1 MNKPILIGL
10 GYRARSGKDTV
21 SNYLVANRGFAVRT
35 MSDNV
40 HRVAGYVC
48 NDNPWAPEFKESITS
63 LGLTG
68 GQLLQQI
75 GMKMREIDKDIW
87 IKALDLPEVLAAFP
101 YVVVNGVR
109 FENEAAEIRRLG
121 GVLVEVWRPG
131 LPEDDHVS
139 EQEGRR
145 IKWDYVLDNSGTLG
159 ELYGRV
165 DRLIKWIEEGRQ
177 PGVTFD

>member
-21 SNYLVANRGFAVRT
+21 ADYLSAAHNFANVAFAAALKRAVGAIL
-35 MSDNV
+35 D
-40 HRVAGYVC
+40 
-48 NDNPWAPEFKESITS
+48 DNPYRPDFKEEMTAI
-63 LGLTG
+63 GLTG
-68 GQLLQQI
+68 GQALQQI
-75 GMKMREIDKDIW
+75 GVKLREIDKDIW
-87 IKALDLPEVLAAFP
+87 IKAANLGARLFAHDRI
-101 YVVVNGVR
+101 VVTDVR
-109 FENEAAEIRRLG
+109 FETEAAEIRRLG

-165 DRLIKWIEEGRQ
+165 DRLVKWIEEGRQ

>member
-21 SNYLVANRGFAVRT
+21 AEHLGRMHEFEALAFASTLKRVVGMIVNSNPY
-35 MSDNV
+35 
-40 HRVAGYVC
+40 Y
-48 NDNPWAPEFKESITS
+48 PEFKESLTV

-68 GQLLQQI
+68 GQALQQI
-75 GMKMREIDKDIW
+75 GVKLREIDKDIW
-87 IKALDLPEVLAAFP
+87 IKALDLSGRLGDSPHI
-101 YVVVNGVR
+101 VVTDVR

-145 IKWDYVLDNSGTLG
+145 IKWDYTLDNSGTLD

-165 DRLIKWIEEGRQ
+165 DNMLDWAAGRQ
-177 PGVTFD
+177 A